1 LKKSKYS
8 ETSQNWPALGKKIGR
23 FRGVAGFVRLIL
35 QRIVKQ
41 GLKKLTDIQGG
52 PVF

>member
-1 LKKSKYS
+1 VKLLK
-8 ETSQNWPALGKKIGR
+8 TGQHWGQKKIGQ
-23 FRGVAGFVRLIL
+23 FRGMAGFVRLLL

-41 GLKKLTDIQGG
+41 GLKNLADIQGG